1 MIDQQISKE
10 IAQTIMQQLE
20 ASFNMVLMGRKVS
33 IFAYIGA
40 KKLGFIN
47 DGEGLIINLKNNK
60 HIVIELNAMD
70 TYDVKYFGQFKVIKE
85 SNDVYAENL
94 KDVLFSMLGIT

>member
-1 MIDQQISKE
+1 MKNQEVAKQVAE
-10 IAQTIMQQLE
+10 TIIQQLE
-20 ASFNMVLMGRKVS
+20 SSFSMILMGRKVS
-33 IFAYIGA
+33 LFTYIGT

-47 DGEGLIINLKNNK
+47 DGAGLIINLKNNK

-70 TYDVKYFGQFKVIKE
+70 TYDIKYFGQFKVLKE
-85 SNDVYAENL
+85 QQDVYVENL